1 MKPLETSRNHPLFFK
16 TQLKLANYSQEYY
29 EVPCHVLGPIQVQ
42 NLKLLQLPKSWFN
55 ELLNEANFNGAI
67 GILKFWFS
75 ATCFSANVRPKL

>member
-42 NLKLLQLPKSWFN
+42 NLKLL
-55 ELLNEANFNGAI
+55 
-67 GILKFWFS
+67 
-75 ATCFSANVRPKL
+75 